1 MNRSTAIYHN
11 YLTPDTEKKKSLFL
25 IVLGL
30 HGWTSDRH
38 HCFHPQNFPLPLFS
52 PSRIELNSKSIF
64 HPLLSH
70 LMTRKIPSF
79 FFPFFLFLL
88 LFFSPLVSIYFLLIQ
103 LTKQNFLFLFFFFS
117 VEGDKERGNGYP
129 ALKHFFFLRFVIDLR
144 NGQNL
149 TVNRNDSDRNENSGK
164 QEMELLIESR

>member
-79 FFPFFLFLL
+79 FFLSFFFFFF
-88 LFFSPLVSIYFLLIQ
+88 FFSSRFYIFSSYSIDKAKFS
-103 LTKQNFLFLFFFFS
+103 FSVFFFFS

-129 ALKHFFFLRFVIDLR
+129 ALKHFFFSSFRDWFEKW
-144 NGQNL
+144 
-149 TVNRNDSDRNENSGK
+149 TKSDC
-164 QEMELLIESR
+164 ESKWFGSKWK

>member
-79 FFPFFLFLL
+79 FFLSFF
-88 LFFSPLVSIYFLLIQ
+88 FF
-103 LTKQNFLFLFFFFS
+103 FFFFS
-117 VEGDKERGNGYP
+117 SRFYIFSSYSIDK
-129 ALKHFFFLRFVIDLR
+129 AKFSFSVFFFFSWGRQGKGKRISGFETFFFFFVSWLIWEMDKIWLWIEMIR
-144 NGQNL
+144 IEMKIAE
-149 TVNRNDSDRNENSGK
+149 NRKWNY
-164 QEMELLIESR
+164 